1 MPSITY
7 LPAGTRVDCAAG
19 ESVFEVA
26 RRAGINVTTACVG
39 KATCGL
45 CRVKVIAGE
54 QHLSP
59 FNSAERKHLG
69 NVYFINK
76 LRLSCQARVG
86 AGHVGIQSSGDGGAQ
101 NGADAAAGDGVD
113 VVVELPATSAG

>member
-1 MPSITY
+1 VTFLPSG
-7 LPAGTRVDCAAG
+7 ARVPCAAG
-19 ESVFEVA
+19 ESVFGIA
-26 RRAGINVTTACVG
+26 RRSDINVTTACVG

-59 FNSAERKHLG
+59 FNGAERKHLG

-76 LRLSCQARVG
+76 LRLSCQAV
-86 AGHVGIQSSGDGGAQ
+86 VGDG
-101 NGADAAAGDGVD
+101 D
-113 VVVELPATSAG
+113 VVVEIPKP

>member
-1 MPSITY
+1 MPSVTY
-7 LPAGTRVDCAAG
+7 LPSGTRVDCAAG

-26 RRAGINVTTACVG
+26 RRAGIEVTTACVG

-45 CRVKVIAGE
+45 CRVKVVGGE

-59 FNSAERKHLG
+59 FNAAERKHLG

-76 LRLSCQARVG
+76 LRLSVRPERGVG
-86 AGHVGIQSSGDGGAQ
+86 DV
-101 NGADAAAGDGVD
+101 DAH
-113 VVVELPATSAG
+113 VVVELPGAPAG

>member
-1 MPSITY
+1 MSLPSVTY
-7 LPAGTRVDCAAG
+7 LPAGTRIECAAG

-26 RRAGINVTTACVG
+26 RRAGIAVTTACVG

-45 CRVKVIAGE
+45 CRVKIVSGE
-54 QHLSP
+54 EHLSP
-59 FNSAERKHLG
+59 FNNAERKHLG

-86 AGHVGIQSSGDGGAQ
+86 AG
-101 NGADAAAGDGVD
+101 D
-113 VVVELPATSAG
+113 VVVELPLTPGG

>member
-1 MPSITY
+1 MPSITF
-7 LPAGTRVDCAAG
+7 LPAGVRVDCAPG

-26 RRAGINVTTACVG
+26 RRAGIEVSTACVG

-45 CRVKVIAGE
+45 CRVKIVGGE
-54 QHLSP
+54 AHLSP
-59 FNSAERKHLG
+59 FNAAERKHLG

-86 AGHVGIQSSGDGGAQ
+86 EG
-101 NGADAAAGDGVD
+101 D
-113 VVVELPATSAG
+113 VVVELPPPRAG

>member
-1 MPSITY
+1 LPSITY

-26 RRAGINVTTACVG
+26 RRAGVEVSTACVG

-45 CRVKVIAGE
+45 CRVKVVAGE

-59 FNSAERKHLG
+59 FNAAERKHLG

-86 AGHVGIQSSGDGGAQ
+86 GGA
-101 NGADAAAGDGVD
+101 GDADADAD
-113 VVVELPATSAG
+113 VVVELPSAPAG